1 VSDLSTPRSSAGS
14 LRQRVVVAL
23 VGFGIIVAV
32 GWLALIIV
40 SRVDEM
46 FFPEGISNLPTL
58 PGVDS
63 GNGDNS
69 QVNILVMGLD
79 RRPSEGDLPTRTD
92 TMFVIN
98 VDGATDSARM
108 MGIPRD
114 LYVEIP
120 TQDGSGYYEER
131 INTAFVTGE
140 REDYP
145 GGGPGLVK
153 DVIEHNFP
161 GLEIDHHV
169 VIDFEGFIELID
181 SLGGVDIYVEE
192 EINDPYYSET
202 ELPGD
207 YTPLHFPVGEQHMDG
222 QTALNY
228 SRTRFDSSDLDRI
241 RRQQQVIFAAI
252 DKALEQRLVNPGSLA
267 GLWDDY
273 KDTIDTD
280 INDIQ
285 APGFAAL
292 ASQISPAE
300 ITAYNL
306 ARATSGWVTP
316 EGAQVLLADPVL
328 VAELVQ
334 ALVNDRELSQESALV
349 EIQNAAGQ
357 DGLATD
363 VVAYV
368 ADYGF
373 EEASLQTANS
383 PDSSIKPLTEIIDFT
398 GKPYT
403 ANRLATVLGLPLTQV
418 RAAVPGDEALR
429 SITNADVVVILGADA
444 QEFDLVSDGSE
455 EELGGG

>member
-1 VSDLSTPRSSAGS
+1 VSDLSSSRASAGS
-14 LRQRVVVAL
+14 LRQRVF
-23 VGFGIIVAV
+23 VGIAGLAILLAA

-69 QVNILVMGLD
+69 KVNILVMGLD

-92 TMFVIN
+92 TMFVIAI
-98 VDGATDSARM
+98 DGATDSARM

-120 TQDGSGYYEER
+120 TEDGGYYEER
-131 INTAFVTGE
+131 VNTAFVTGE
-140 REDYP
+140 REEYP

-153 DVIEHNFP
+153 DVIERNL
-161 GLEIDHHV
+161 GIEIDHHV

-181 SLGGVDIYVEE
+181 SLGGIDVYVEE

-207 YTPLHFPVGEQHMDG
+207 YTPLHFEVGEQHMDG

-228 SRTRFDSSDLDRI
+228 SRTRYDSSDLDRI

-252 DKALEQRLVNPGSLA
+252 DKALEQRLVSPGSLTS
-267 GLWDDY
+267 LWDDY
-273 KDTIDTD
+273 KGAIDTD

-292 ASQISPAE
+292 ASQISPE
-300 ITAYNL
+300 DITAYNL
-306 ARATSGWVTP
+306 ARATSGWRTP
-316 EGAQVLLADPVL
+316 DGADVLLADPVL
-328 VAELVQ
+328 VAELVS
-334 ALVNDRELSQESALV
+334 ALLNDDELSQEAALV

-357 DGLATD
+357 DGLASE
-363 VVAYV
+363 VLAYV
-368 ADYGF
+368 SDFGF
-373 EEASLQTANS
+373 EEASLRTA
-383 PDSSIKPLTEIIDFT
+383 DSADGSVKPLTEIIDYT
-398 GKPYT
+398 GKAYT
-403 ANRLATVLGLPLTQV
+403 ATRLASVLGVPVTQV
-418 RAAVPGDEALR
+418 RSALPGDEALR
-429 SITNADVVVILGADA
+429 SISNADVVVILGADA
-444 QEFDLVSDGSE
+444 QEFDLVADGSE
-455 EELGGG
+455 EGLGGG